1 MEQNE
6 QNTNKTTQPHLTL
19 LKGRNETHLQK
30 LIEDGIK
37 VDAVVMDPPYCSGG
51 STTAARC
58 KGLSKYLKS
67 LKRHVNLVEFGDEMD
82 QLSYGASLLNLLLKF
97 EELLNPPGYVFIF
110 SDWRQIAINSIV
122 LQMSSIRFRGVI
134 PWNKKNCRPNKGV
147 FKNQCEFVIWGTLDG
162 TTPNKYADGYFEQ
175 SPAQM
180 KDRYHATEKPVELLE
195 YLLRILPDDA
205 RTVCD
210 PFMGGGSTGEACARL
225 GLSFI
230 GIEKNETYFNTCKE
244 RLEPLFANCQGG
256 KLEKNNN

>member
-1 MEQNE
+1 MEHENE
-6 QNTNKTTQPHLTL
+6 TNERPQPLLTL
-19 LKGRNETHLQK
+19 LKGRNETHLQR

-51 STTAARC
+51 STTAARA
-58 KGLSKYLKS
+58 KGMIKYIKS
-67 LKRHVNLVEFGDEMD
+67 LKRHANLVEFGDEMD
-82 QLSYGASLLNLLLKF
+82 QLSYGATMLNLCQLM

-134 PWNKKNCRPNKGV
+134 PWNKKNCRPNKGI
-147 FKNQCEFVIWGTLDG
+147 FKNQCEFVVWGTLDG
-162 TTPNKYADGYFEQ
+162 TSDKYADGYFEQ
-175 SPAQM
+175 SPVQM
-180 KDRYHATEKPVELLE
+180 KDRYHATEKPVALLE
-195 YLLRILPDDA
+195 YLLSILPAHA

-244 RLEPLFANCQGG
+244 LLEPLFANCQGG

>member
-1 MEQNE
+1 MEHE
-6 QNTNKTTQPHLTL
+6 TNTNERPQPRLTL
-19 LKGRNETHLQK
+19 LKGRNETHLKK

-51 STTAARC
+51 STTAARAKGNC
-58 KGLSKYLKS
+58 KYFKSLSK
-67 LKRHVNLVEFGDEMD
+67 HPNLVEFGDEMD

-147 FKNQCEFVIWGTLDG
+147 FKNQCEFVVWGTLNG
-162 TTPNKYADGYFEQ
+162 TSQKFRDGYIEK
-175 SPAQM
+175 SAPPM
-180 KDRYHATEKPVELLE
+180 NKRRHSCEKPVEVLE
-195 YLLRILPDDA
+195 YLLGILPDDA

-225 GLSFI
+225 GLDFI

-244 RLEPLFANCQGG
+244 RLEPFFVNCQGV
-256 KLEKNNN
+256 LNEKNNN

>member
-6 QNTNKTTQPHLTL
+6 TTTNVRPQPHLTL
-19 LKGRNETHLQK
+19 LKGRNEEHLKQ
-30 LIEDGIK
+30 LIKDGIK
-37 VDAVVMDPPYCSGG
+37 VDAFVMDPPYCSGG
-51 STTAARC
+51 STTAARA
-58 KGLSKYLKS
+58 KGMNKYFTS
-67 LKRHVNLVEFGDEMD
+67 LKRHINLVEFGDEMD

-110 SDWRQIAINSIV
+110 SDWRQIAVNPIV

-162 TTPNKYADGYFEQ
+162 TTSNKYADGYFEQ
-175 SPAQM
+175 SPPQM

-195 YLLRILPDDA
+195 CLLRILPDGA

-210 PFMGGGSTGEACARL
+210 TFMGGGSTGEACARL

-230 GIEKNETYFNTCKE
+230 GIEKKRN
-244 RLEPLFANCQGG
+244 LF
-256 KLEKNNN
+256 

>member
-6 QNTNKTTQPHLTL
+6 QNTNKKPQPRLTL
-19 LKGRNETHLQK
+19 LKGRNETHLEQ
-30 LIEDGIK
+30 LIKNGIE
-37 VDAVVMDPPYCSGG
+37 VDAFVLDPPYCSGG

-67 LKRHVNLVEFGDEMD
+67 LKHHVNLVEFGDEMD
-82 QLSYGASLLNLLLKF
+82 QLSYGASLLNIFLKF
-97 EELLNPPGYVFIF
+97 EELLKPPGYVFIF

-134 PWNKKNCRPNKGV
+134 SWNKRNCRPNKGA
-147 FKNQCEFVIWGTLDG
+147 FKNQCEFIVWGTLDG

-175 SPAQM
+175 SPPQM
-180 KDRYHATEKPVELLE
+180 KDRYHLTEKPVELLE
-195 YLLRILPDDA
+195 YLLRILPDGA

-225 GLSFI
+225 GLDFI

-244 RLEPLFANCQGG
+244 RLEPLFANCQGV
-256 KLEKNNN
+256 KSEKNNN

>member
-1 MEQNE
+1 MEHE
-6 QNTNKTTQPHLTL
+6 QNTIEKQQPHLML
-19 LKGRNETHLQK
+19 LKGRNETHLER
-30 LIEDGIK
+30 LIKDGIK
-37 VDAVVMDPPYCSGG
+37 VDAFVLDPPYCSGG

-58 KGLSKYLKS
+58 KGMIKYIKS
-67 LKRHVNLVEFGDEMD
+67 LKHHVNLVEFGDEMD
-82 QLSYGASLLNLLLKF
+82 QISYGASLLNLLLKF
-97 EELLNPPGYVFIF
+97 EELLKPPGYVFIF
-110 SDWRQIAINSIV
+110 SDWRQIAINPIV

-147 FKNQCEFVIWGTLDG
+147 FKNLCEFIIWGTLDG

-175 SPAQM
+175 SSPQM

-225 GLSFI
+225 GLDFI
-230 GIEKNETYFNTCKE
+230 GIEKNEIYFNTCKE

>member
-1 MEQNE
+1 MEQKNGNE
-6 QNTNKTTQPHLTL
+6 KKTTKAILF
-19 LKGRNETHLQK
+19 KGRNETYLKQM
-30 LIEDGIK
+30 IDEGTK
-37 VDAVVMDPPYCSGG
+37 VDAFVLDPPYCSGG
-51 STTAARC
+51 STSAARA
-58 KGLSKYLKS
+58 KGNYKYFKS
-67 LKRHVNLVEFGDEMD
+67 LSNYTNLVEFGDEMD
-82 QLSYGASLLNLLLKF
+82 QLSYGVTMFNLCQF
-97 EELLNPPGYVFIF
+97 MEELLTPPGYVFIF

-134 PWNKKNCRPNKGV
+134 PWNKTNCRPNKGV

-162 TTPNKYADGYFEQ
+162 TSDKFRDGYIEK
-175 SPAQM
+175 SAPPM
-180 KDRYHATEKPVELLE
+180 NKRHHSCEKPVEVLE
-195 YLLRILPDDA
+195 YLLGILPDTA

>member
-6 QNTNKTTQPHLTL
+6 QNTKESLQPRLTL
-19 LKGRNETHLQK
+19 LKGRNEEHLTR

-37 VDAVVMDPPYCSGG
+37 VDAVVMDPPCCSGG
-51 STTAARC
+51 ATTAARS

-67 LKRHVNLVEFGDEMD
+67 LKNHPNLVEFSDEMD
-82 QLSYGASLLNLLLKF
+82 QLSYGASLLNVLLKI

-134 PWNKKNCRPNKGV
+134 PWNKKNCRPNKGT
-147 FKNQCEFVIWGTLDG
+147 FKNQCEFIIWGTLDG
-162 TTPNKYADGYFEQ
+162 TSDKYANGYFEQ
-175 SPAQM
+175 APPQM
-180 KDRYHATEKPVELLE
+180 KDRYHATEKPVELFE
-195 YLLRILPDDA
+195 HLLSILPDDA

-210 PFMGGGSTGEACARL
+210 PFMGGGPTGEACARM

-244 RLEPLFANCQGG
+244 RLEPLFVNCQGV
-256 KLEKNNN
+256 LTEKNNN